1 MDAEQQTVLLIVGV
15 LAILFLIA
23 LFYILMIENK
33 KKKTSTI
40 KESKPQAATIET
52 PKKVEAVQG
61 VEPKP
66 QAATVVT
73 PKKAEA
79 VQVAEP
85 KPQAATIETIKKAE
99 PMVITQVTK
108 PQTATIVTLKKAEAV
123 QVAEPKPQAATI
135 ETIKK
140 AEPMVITQVTKPQT
154 ATIVTPKKAEPT
166 RLEAAKTRQT
176 ARQKV
181 STGKKPAPKRK
192 DRGSNISEIEGI
204 GPVYAEKLNSIDIFT
219 TSDLLESGATPRGR
233 KELADKTEIS
243 PALILEWVN
252 LSDLFRIRGI
262 GEEYSDLLEEVGVDT
277 VAELSRRNAA
287 NLHDKILEV
296 NEAKKLVRRPP
307 SLTSIE
313 NWIREA
319 KDLPRIIEY

>member
-1 MDAEQQTVLLIVGV
+1 
-15 LAILFLIA
+15 
-23 LFYILMIENK
+23 MIENK

-73 PKKAEA
+73 P
-79 VQVAEP
+79 
-85 KPQAATIETIKKAE
+85 
-99 PMVITQVTK
+99 
-108 PQTATIVTLKKAEAV
+108 KKAEAV